1 MVHCVCRRPDQWV
14 GLLSQLSHQLMG
26 CGFESHRRQPSQ
38 SGGMADAAVLKTVES
53 DFMRV
58 RLPPLAPMFPNSSMV
73 ERLTVNQ

>member
-1 MVHCVCRRPDQWV
+1 MVHCVCRRPAQWQ
-14 GLLSQLSHQLMG
+14 GSLSQLMHQLQWR
-26 CGFESHRRQPSQ
+26 GFESRRRHPSQ